1 MPSSDSIGSQ
11 YVRDIHIGKIQW
23 IVNQAMGKQV
33 FDTSYTQTV
42 TQFMDKHKYLTIAE
56 LLGINDYSD
65 FK

>member
-1 MPSSDSIGSQ
+1 
-11 YVRDIHIGKIQW
+11 VRDVHIGKIQW

-42 TQFMDKHKYLTIAE
+42 TQFMDKHKNLTIAE